1 MMVQWIRQFRPALVG
16 LRPAFV
22 GLSIAALIAAVI
34 LLRHPVSA
42 LVPLPL
48 PPSIGGRDS
57 VPVSDGKY
65 LFYPRSAW
73 VIQGVVYRFSLY
85 THCGLDNPV
94 ALDLDGSF
102 WDTIGPGPAS
112 DGSGNPPAGFD
123 NPYDNGT
130 IQLLSHDRAEYQS
143 QSGTVL
149 RFSRSSSA
157 SRTSYICT

>member
-1 MMVQWIRQFRPALVG
+1 MMVQWIRQFRLVLVG
-16 LRPAFV
+16 LS
-22 GLSIAALIAAVI
+22 LAALLAAVI
-34 LLRHPVSA
+34 LRRYPVSA
-42 LVPLPL
+42 LVPMPL

-57 VPVSDGKY
+57 VPVADGKY
-65 LFYPRSAW
+65 LFYPRSAS

-85 THCGLDNPV
+85 THCGLDTPV
-94 ALDLDGSF
+94 ALDFDGSF
-102 WDTIGPGPAS
+102 WGPTGPGPAS

-149 RFSRSSSA
+149 RFSRSS
-157 SRTSYICT
+157 

>member
-1 MMVQWIRQFRPALVG
+1 MVQWIRQFRTALVG

-42 LVPLPL
+42 LVPIPL

-65 LFYPRSAW
+65 LFYPRSAS

-85 THCGLDNPV
+85 THCGLDNLV
-94 ALDLDGSF
+94 ALDCDGLL
-102 WDTIGPGPAS
+102 GS
-112 DGSGNPPAGFD
+112 DRTRAGLRRKRQ
-123 NPYDNGT
+123 PTGW
-130 IQLLSHDRAEYQS
+130 IRQS
-143 QSGTVL
+143 L
-149 RFSRSSSA
+149 
-157 SRTSYICT
+157 

>member
-1 MMVQWIRQFRPALVG
+1 MVQWIRQFRTALVG

-42 LVPLPL
+42 LVPIPL

-94 ALDLDGSF
+94 ALDFDGSF
-102 WDTIGPGPAS
+102 WDPIGPGPAS

-157 SRTSYICT
+157 SRTSYICS

>member
-22 GLSIAALIAAVI
+22 GLSIATLIAAVI
-34 LLRHPVSA
+34 LLRHPVTA
-42 LVPLPL
+42 LVPIPL

-57 VPVSDGKY
+57 VPASDGKY
-65 LFYPRSAW
+65 LFYPRSAS

-94 ALDLDGSF
+94 ALDFDGGF
-102 WDTIGPGPAS
+102 WDPTGPGPAS
-112 DGSGNPPAGFD
+112 DGSANPPAGFD

-130 IQLLSHDRAEYQS
+130 IQLLSHDLAEYRS
-143 QSGTVL
+143 HSGTTVRL
-149 RFSRSSSA
+149 TRSPTL
-157 SRTSYICT
+157 SRTTYYRP

>member
-1 MMVQWIRQFRPALVG
+1 MVQWLRQFRLV
-16 LRPAFV
+16 LV
-22 GLSIAALIAAVI
+22 GLSIAALLAAVI

-48 PPSIGGRDS
+48 PPSIGGRHS

-94 ALDLDGSF
+94 ALDFDGSF
-102 WDTIGPGPAS
+102 WDPIGPGPAS

-157 SRTSYICT
+157 SRTSYICS

>member
-1 MMVQWIRQFRPALVG
+1 MMVQWIRQFRTALVG

-34 LLRHPVSA
+34 LLRHPVTA
-42 LVPLPL
+42 VVPIPLPL
-48 PPSIGGRDS
+48 SIGGRDS
-57 VPVSDGKY
+57 VPLDGKY

-94 ALDLDGSF
+94 ALDFDGSF
-102 WDTIGPGPAS
+102 WDPIGPGPAS

-157 SRTSYICT
+157 SRTSYICS